1 MHNRCPAFID
11 YYKFYE
17 WRFYEDEKKG
27 TKART

>member
-1 MHNRCPAFID
+1 MHNRRPSLID
-11 YYKFYE
+11 YYKSYE